1 VSFVKLSE
9 SSCRKEVVKM
19 PQSERA
25 GVLKEMVKWLT
36 TKENGATV
44 QAILQYTK
52 WEITEGG
59 ATDNTIK
66 KYIED
71 LHHAGITEYVHPFW
85 KVTPYGKQWL
95 ERHAI

>member
-1 VSFVKLSE
+1 ML
-9 SSCRKEVVKM
+9 

-25 GVLKEMVKWLT
+25 GVLKEMVKWIASQ
-36 TKENGATV
+36 ENGATV

-66 KYIED
+66 KYIQD
-71 LHHAGITEYVHPFW
+71 LGHAAIIEYEHPLWKITKF
-85 KVTPYGKQWL
+85 GKTWL
-95 ERHAI
+95 ERHII

>member
-1 VSFVKLSE
+1 
-9 SSCRKEVVKM
+9 M

-25 GVLKEMVKWLT
+25 TVLKDIVKWLGSQE
-36 TKENGATV
+36 KGATV
-44 QAILQYTK
+44 QAIRQHTK

-71 LHHAGITEYVHPFW
+71 LNNAQIIEYEHPFW
-85 KVTPYGKQWL
+85 KVTNYGKMWL
-95 ERHAI
+95 DRHTL

>member
-1 VSFVKLSE
+1 
-9 SSCRKEVVKM
+9 M

-25 GVLKEMVKWLT
+25 GILKGMVKWLDAQE
-36 TKENGATV
+36 KGATV
-44 QAILQYTK
+44 QAILQCTK
-52 WEITEGG
+52 WEIAEGG

-71 LHHAGITEYVHPFW
+71 LHHAGIIQYEHPFW
-85 KVTPYGKQWL
+85 KVTAYGKMWL

>member
-1 VSFVKLSE
+1 VQLLENFWIIGELL
-9 SSCRKEVVKM
+9 M

-25 GVLKEMVKWLT
+25 AVLKEMVKWIASQE
-36 TKENGATV
+36 KGVTV

-71 LHHAGITEYVHPFW
+71 LDKAGIIEYKHPFW
-85 KVTPYGKQWL
+85 KITNFGRTWL
-95 ERHAI
+95 ERHSI

>member
-1 VSFVKLSE
+1 
-9 SSCRKEVVKM
+9 M

-25 GVLKEMVKWLT
+25 NILKKLVKWLVPQE
-36 TKENGATV
+36 KGATV

-59 ATDNTIK
+59 ATDATIK

-71 LHHAGITEYVHPFW
+71 LNRATIIEYDHPFW
-85 KVTPYGKQWL
+85 TVTNYGKMWL
-95 ERHAI
+95 ERHLL

>member
-1 VSFVKLSE
+1 L
-9 SSCRKEVVKM
+9 

-25 GVLKEMVKWLT
+25 TVLKEIVKWLAAQ
-36 TKENGATV
+36 ENGATV

-59 ATDNTIK
+59 ATDATIK

-71 LHHAGITEYVHPFW
+71 LNKGGIIEYRHPFW
-85 KVTPYGKQWL
+85 KVTNYGKRWL
-95 ERHAI
+95 DLHCI

>member
-1 VSFVKLSE
+1 
-9 SSCRKEVVKM
+9 M

-25 GVLKEMVKWLT
+25 EILKKMLRWLL

-44 QAILQYTK
+44 QAILIYTK

-59 ATDNTIK
+59 ATDNAIK

-71 LHHAGITEYVHPFW
+71 LKKALLIEYKQPFW
-85 KVTPYGKQWL
+85 KITKAGKNWL
-95 ERHAI
+95 ERHNI

>member
-1 VSFVKLSE
+1 M
-9 SSCRKEVVKM
+9 M

-25 GVLKEMVKWLT
+25 GVLKEMVKWIASQ
-36 TKENGATV
+36 ENGATV

-71 LHHAGITEYVHPFW
+71 LDNARIIEYKHPFW
-85 KVTPYGKQWL
+85 KTTKYGKEWL
-95 ERHAI
+95 ERHII

>member
-1 VSFVKLSE
+1 
-9 SSCRKEVVKM
+9 M

-25 GVLKEMVKWLT
+25 TVLKEIVKWLAAQE
-36 TKENGATV
+36 KGATV

-71 LHHAGITEYVHPFW
+71 LGKATIIEYEHPFW
-85 KVTPYGKQWL
+85 KVTNYGKMWL
-95 ERHAI
+95 ERHCI

>member
-1 VSFVKLSE
+1 
-9 SSCRKEVVKM
+9 M

-25 GVLKEMVKWLT
+25 NVLKEIVKWLASQE
-36 TKENGATV
+36 KGATV

-59 ATDNTIK
+59 ATDSTIK

-71 LHHAGITEYVHPFW
+71 LGKSQIIEYEHPFW
-85 KVTPYGKQWL
+85 KVTNYGRTWL
-95 ERHAI
+95 ERHYL

>member
-1 VSFVKLSE
+1 
-9 SSCRKEVVKM
+9 M

-25 GVLKEMVKWLT
+25 NNLKEIVKWLAT
-36 TKENGATV
+36 QEDGATV

-71 LHHAGITEYVHPFW
+71 LKKAAIIEYNHPFW
-85 KVTPYGKQWL
+85 KATEYGKKWL
-95 ERHAI
+95 DRHLL